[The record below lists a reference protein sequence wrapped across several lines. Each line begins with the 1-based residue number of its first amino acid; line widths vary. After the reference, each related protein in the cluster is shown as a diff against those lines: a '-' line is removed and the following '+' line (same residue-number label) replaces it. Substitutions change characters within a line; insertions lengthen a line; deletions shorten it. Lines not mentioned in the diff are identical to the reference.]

1 MKSKFIIFDYN
12 EKQIGHIKNI
22 LSAKHVSEVN
32 GEDFLEIET
41 LHKGI
46 QKNYRILYLNR
57 YYDTFHE
64 FIVKDVYEYKSGK
77 DIVVRI
83 LAENSIVET
92 MGDFIEGRVL
102 LGRTY
107 NQVARDFLSTTRW
120 QIITGPEG
128 IRKRRT
134 IKIERMNVRAALNI
148 ISEQFDLEMKT
159 TIHWDGGNEKILRY
173 VSFEEQRGEHRGQR
187 FTYGRSS
194 TEISRTVLSDELIT
208 ALYAYGDTLEDSEE
222 RLKIDINGQDYV
234 ANESA
239 RNLFGR
245 LDKDGVTKKHIFG
258 MVEYSGVK
266 TQAELQRRARRDLAT
281 LSKPKISYEI
291 TVADYIRILESG
303 NNYIELG
310 DTVRV
315 IDRDFSPEIDILSRI
330 IRMEIDLIRF
340 ENTILYIND
349 VPTTLN
355 SRLSP
360 GLNYE
365 GFEDDT
371 QGDANDLMAVM
382 PRLRYGLSMWID
394 ANVSSHIYT
403 SGFDNKV
410 IRVNNV
416 VSYIEDINPEQGS
429 SFTRPVFE
437 QGDRKKAPTY
447 KLMANRRWI
456 SFNPEEQIYNTW
468 KRGKERPDS
477 VDIQNGEFLE
487 SLRKDDTIVSLYIV
501 FYDRSY
507 TFLNPDLD
515 NKYAKDGYRVGYS
528 TPLGYGWQ
536 TPDYYYYSL
545 NSPIRKGSDRVIGP
559 VGTASKLSSPYAMG
573 RVREEIVIANP
584 QTTTVLPSIQNLGM
598 NKESYDTYRAMSDSS
613 NRDVVYEQNA
623 FFRGEIGEIIAHRRA
638 LDSEEKELIEK
649 YLKNKYNVSKIYN

>member
-1 MKSKFIIFDYN
+1 MKSKFIIFDYD

-107 NQVARDFLSTTRW
+107 NQAARDFLSTTRW

-134 IKIERMNVRAALNI
+134 IKIERMNVRSALNI

-159 TIHWDGGNEKILRY
+159 TIHWDGENEKILRY
-173 VSFEEQRGEHRGQR
+173 VSFEEKRGAHRGQR

-194 TEISRTVLSDELIT
+194 TAISRTVLSDELIT

-239 RNLFGR
+239 RKLFGR

-291 TVADYIRILESG
+291 KVADYIRILESG

-365 GFEDDT
+365 GFEDNT
-371 QGDANDLMAVM
+371 QGDANDLIGIL
-382 PRLRYGLSMWID
+382 PRLRYGLSIWID
-394 ANVSSHIYT
+394 ANDSSSIQT
-403 SGFDNKV
+403 SGIDNKIV
-410 IRVNNV
+410 RVNNV
-416 VSYIEDINPEQGS
+416 VSYVEDINPEQGS
-429 SFTRPVFE
+429 NFTRPIFE
-437 QGDRKKAPTY
+437 QKDIKKAPTY

-468 KRGKERPDS
+468 ERGKERPD
-477 VDIQNGEFLE
+477 VKIQDGEYLE
-487 SLRKDDTIVSLYIV
+487 NLRKDDSLKSVFVV

-507 TFLNPDLD
+507 EFIGDRKNPST
-515 NKYAKDGYRVGYS
+515 GYRIGYS
-528 TPLGYGWQ
+528 NPLGIDWMKPRYDNPPAFPEGK
-536 TPDYYYYSL
+536 DIVFS
-545 NSPIRKGSDRVIGP
+545 GSG
-559 VGTASKLSSPYAMG
+559 GLSSSGWYIDRKRNETMA
-573 RVREEIVIANP
+573 
-584 QTTTVLPSIQNLGM
+584 IQFKGETLRGSYKHPGFIKDLGM
-598 NKESYDTYRAMSDSS
+598 AKESYDTYRALLY
-613 NRDVVYEQNA
+613 NNTAYEHNT
-623 FFRGEIGEIIAHRRA
+623 FFRGEIAEIIAHTRE
-638 LDSEEKELIEK
+638 LDEEEQEAIIK
-649 YLKNKYNVSKIYN
+649 YLKNKYSVTNIESR